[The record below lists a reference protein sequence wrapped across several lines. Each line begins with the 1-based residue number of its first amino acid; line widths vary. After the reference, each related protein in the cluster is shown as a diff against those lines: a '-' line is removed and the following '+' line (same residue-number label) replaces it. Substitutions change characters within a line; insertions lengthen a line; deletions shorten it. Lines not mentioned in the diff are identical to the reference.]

1 MIILNN
7 WYGRLGNNIQ
17 QIFNVISIALWYD
30 QDIYFKVSHNLFD
43 LKIIENFFNKYK
55 KNSDLIT
62 DKHNFF
68 YTGKLPF
75 PKYVFESYN
84 TEKINL
90 MKKSFLIKD
99 IDKLDKDDLVI
110 HIRSGDLFKKN
121 PHSYYIPPPLSY
133 YIKQIDKNKYKQ
145 IIIVCE
151 DKINPVVNK
160 LLELYK
166 NSIHNINSLQ
176 EDIKIILG
184 ATNIISSIGTFT
196 FSLLIFS
203 EHIKYHHGQKGKYK
217 ELKNYYEIMSPWMN
231 TKEQRNYILDYKY

>member
-17 QIFNVISIALWYD
+17 QIFNVISIALFYE
-30 QDIYFKVSHNLFD
+30 QDIYFKVNHTFFD
-43 LKIIENFFNKYK
+43 LKVIENYFNKYK
-55 KNSDLIT
+55 NSKNIT
-62 DKHNFF
+62 DKYNFF
-68 YTGKLPF
+68 FTRKLPF
-75 PKYVFESYN
+75 PKYIFELN
-84 TEKINL
+84 TIEKINL

-99 IDKLDKDDLVI
+99 IDKLDENDLVI
-110 HIRSGDLFKKN
+110 HIRSGDLFRKK
-121 PHSYYIPPPLSY
+121 PHGCYIPPPLSY
-133 YIKQIDKNKYKQ
+133 YVKQINKHKYKQ

-166 NSIHNINSLQ
+166 KNTVHNINSLE

-184 ATNIISSIGTFT
+184 ATNIISSVGTFT

-203 EHIKYHHGQKGKYK
+203 NHIKYHYGKQGNNK
-217 ELKNYYEIMSPWMN
+217 ELKDYYKIMKPWIN
-231 TKEQRNYILDYKY
+231 TKEQRDYILSYKY